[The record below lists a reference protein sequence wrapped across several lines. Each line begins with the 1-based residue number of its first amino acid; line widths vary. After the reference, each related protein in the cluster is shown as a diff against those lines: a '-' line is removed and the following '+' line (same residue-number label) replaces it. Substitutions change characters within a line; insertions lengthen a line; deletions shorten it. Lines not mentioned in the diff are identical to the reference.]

1 MSSDNKALKRVIKQY
16 VIYSSVLLFFT
27 IVYEQFSHGVTSINM
42 RIAFLMP
49 LIFGSGLAYVSQYIP
64 KPKNIIFDI
73 WGMAISTL
81 VSGLLLQGI
90 FYIYG
95 TYKDIVNIFYYVA
108 GILALMAI
116 IIYIYQLIHQKKLG

>member
-1 MSSDNKALKRVIKQY
+1 MSSDKIMLNKMMKQY
-16 VIYSSVLLFFT
+16 LMYSSGLLLFT

-49 LIFGSGLAYVSQYIP
+49 LLLGYGLAYISQYIP
-64 KPKNIIFDI
+64 IPKKMIFDV
-73 WGMAISTL
+73 WGMGITTL

-95 TYKDIVNIFYYVA
+95 TSNDVVNIFYYVA
-108 GILALMAI
+108 IFIFVVTVFLYIL
-116 IIYIYQLIHQKKLG
+116 QLIKQKKLG

>member
-1 MSSDNKALKRVIKQY
+1 M
-16 VIYSSVLLFFT
+16 YSSGLLLFT

-49 LIFGSGLAYVSQYIP
+49 LLLGYGLAYISQYIP
-64 KPKNIIFDI
+64 IPKKMIFDV
-73 WGMAISTL
+73 WGMGITTL

-95 TYKDIVNIFYYVA
+95 TSNDVVNIFYYVA
-108 GILALMAI
+108 IFIFVVTVFLYIL
-116 IIYIYQLIHQKKLG
+116 QLIKQKKLG